1 MANALEERF
10 AEVLLDKIRND
21 MYPSRTQ
28 MDMLESL
35 ASPQVLLE
43 FVMDLMDR
51 IQAEAHPSVPM
62 MQRASRLMAE
72 FGS

>member
-10 AEVLLDKIRND
+10 AEVLLDKVRND
-21 MYPSRTQ
+21 MYPSGTQ

-43 FVMDLMDR
+43 FVLHLMDR
-51 IQAEAHPSVPM
+51 IEAEAHPSVPM

>member
-1 MANALEERF
+1 VANALEERF

-21 MYPSRTQ
+21 VYPSGTH

-35 ASPQVLLE
+35 ASPQVRLE
-43 FVMDLMDR
+43 FCMHLMER
-51 IQAEAHPSVPM
+51 IQEEAHPSIPM

>member
-10 AEVLLDKIRND
+10 AEVLLDKIQGD
-21 MYPSRTQ
+21 IYPSSTH

-35 ASPQVLLE
+35 ASPQVLVE
-43 FVMDLMDR
+43 FLLHLMDR
-51 IQAEAHPSVPM
+51 IQAEAHPSIPM
-62 MQRASRLMAE
+62 MQRATRLMAE

>member
-1 MANALEERF
+1 
-10 AEVLLDKIRND
+10 
-21 MYPSRTQ
+21 MYPSGTQ

-35 ASPQVLLE
+35 ASPRVRLE
-43 FVMDLMDR
+43 FLMHLMDR